1 MPNDQK
7 KAMTDR
13 PSPID
18 DHWRRFRWLMVLMTV
33 AATVTTAAA
42 LWWLDWTGV
51 EVEPLLALMVAVGIF
66 LTVMLAAALMG
77 LVFLSNRAGL
87 DEEVEDFSRHRDHHP
102 PRF

>member
-1 MPNDQK
+1 
-7 KAMTDR
+7 MTDH
-13 PSPID
+13 PSPAD
-18 DHWRRFRWLMVLMTV
+18 DHWRRFRWLMVLMTA
-33 AATVTTAAA
+33 AATITTAAA

-87 DEEVEDFSRHRDHHP
+87 DDEVEDFSRTRDRQP